1 MNHPSTLAT
10 PPPTGSGR
18 AGPAP
23 RLSTR
28 VDQLHGSV
36 IDSSTSLLA
45 SQTHDIVRFAMGAPN
60 AELIPEADFARLFS
74 TPAAGRFDYG
84 ATEGEPALIRELT
97 AMLARQGAASDP
109 GRILITTG
117 GMQGLDIAFKLLIDA
132 GDTVVVEA
140 PTYTNGIGTAQS
152 YQARI
157 LEAPVDEHGMI
168 VEDLPRLVAEHGRT
182 PKAIYTVPNFQ
193 NPSGTT
199 MSLERRRELLRLA
212 EEWDA
217 VIIDDDPYG
226 MLRFEGEDVPG
237 FVALSPGNPRIIQV
251 RTFSKVLAPGLR
263 IGWLDLD
270 PGLRRLAIN
279 AKQSMDTCT
288 SVPMQHVVADY
299 LGEGALDAHVAR
311 LRGVYRERKRALR
324 SSLDELFGGEV
335 DATDPEGGF
344 FLWLT
349 LRGRY
354 AEVDAEAL
362 FPTALR
368 HGVAYIPGP
377 AFTASGT
384 FRDALRLC
392 FATSSPARIHE
403 GATRLRAALDE
414 AVRAGGGGSR

>member
-1 MNHPSTLAT
+1 MTNTLSYAST
-10 PPPTGSGR
+10 
-18 AGPAP
+18 P
-23 RLSTR
+23 RLSSR
-28 VDQLHGSV
+28 VEQLHGSV

-60 AELIPEADFARLFS
+60 AELIPEADFARLF
-74 TPAAGRFDYG
+74 AAPSQGRFDYG
-84 ATEGEPALIRELT
+84 ATEGEPELIREVAAQLH
-97 AMLARQGAASDP
+97 RQGLAADP
-109 GRILITTG
+109 ERILITTG

-157 LEAPVDEHGMI
+157 LEAPIDQDGMV
-168 VEDLPRLVAEHGRT
+168 VEELPRLVAEHGQT

-226 MLRFEGEDVPG
+226 TLRFEGEPVPS
-237 FVALSPGNPRIIQV
+237 FAELSPGNPRIIQV

-263 IGWLDLD
+263 IGWLELD
-270 PGLRRLAIN
+270 PALRQLAIN

-288 SVPMQHVVADY
+288 GVPMQHIVADY
-299 LGEGALDAHVAR
+299 LAEGALDAHIAR
-311 LRGVYRERKRALR
+311 LRGVYRERKYALINA
-324 SSLDELFGGEV
+324 LADTFGEEV
-335 DATDPEGGF
+335 TTTNPEGGF

-349 LRGRY
+349 LGGRY
-354 AEVDAEAL
+354 AQVDAEEL
-362 FPTALR
+362 FPIALR

-384 FRDALRLC
+384 FHNALRLC
-392 FATSSPARIHE
+392 FATSSPDRIRE
-403 GATRLRAALDE
+403 GVSRLHRALEE
-414 AVRAGGGGSR
+414 AIA